1 MDKSSSSRI
10 YTPVNSHKGE
20 IRLVTIKSGTQPEP
34 IRCNLSYVSLND
46 KPEYEALS
54 YVWGVPS
61 TPISILLDE
70 HTFGVTQNLGLALRF
85 LRLPTDDRTLWIDA
99 ICVNQDDL
107 DERSAQVQL
116 MKSIYQDA
124 HQVVSWLG
132 DEDENAAYADWFI
145 SQAIDQDFS
154 TEWLITQ
161 LVENV
166 DMHKAL
172 LHLSLHLSEEMQSY
186 WGRLWIMQEI
196 AFAQDGILRCGDT
209 IIPYWAVQR
218 LMLSLPPNVIHQD
231 KLRQEVLSQRG
242 TQGLDMLSGIF
253 HTIRQNEVS
262 TKLVPG
268 MPLLELLR
276 KNRWKLAS
284 DPRDKVFGL
293 LGLSDLSSSTHPG
306 LKIDYNRTVGD
317 VYIGVFQAIV
327 DTASKLD
334 ILCFSIPV
342 ATQWNPETILGTS
355 QTVLPSWVPDWNTS
369 VPSFES
375 CMYNTLGSSAAG
387 DTPASVEFRSD
398 KGILC
403 AAGICI
409 GMVKKCAA
417 PMPARQTLANSEHE
431 LFHAVLGDVLEWR
444 GLLLEMPGDLSTLD
458 SDFLNTITLGAA
470 EVNSDLVNALQ
481 PFDTSGGSTHFLSGL
496 IDRLDDIRTV
506 TRESMLLKI
515 QRSCGNNVFFLIETS
530 ISSPLVTDATIPLMG
545 AGRSG
550 IREGDMICV
559 FLGCNFPVA
568 IRPNGDHY
576 IFIGA
581 VYVNNLTDG
590 EAIADL
596 ENGLYELDCF
606 ELR

>member
-46 KPEYEALS
+46 KPKYEALS

-70 HTFGVTQNLGLALRF
+70 HPFGVTQNLGLALRF
-85 LRLPTDDRTLWIDA
+85 LRLPTDDRTLWVDA
-99 ICVNQDDL
+99 ICVDQDDL

-132 DEDENAAYADWFI
+132 DEDENAAYADWLI
-145 SQAIDQDFS
+145 SQAIDQGFS

-161 LVENV
+161 FVENAS
-166 DMHKAL
+166 MRKAL
-172 LHLSLHLSEEMQSY
+172 FHMSLLLSEEMQSY
-186 WGRLWIMQEI
+186 WGRLWITQEI
-196 AFAQDGILRCGDT
+196 AFAQDGILQCGDT
-209 IIPYWAVQR
+209 IIPYWALQR
-218 LMLSLPPNVIHQD
+218 FMLSLPSNIFRQD
-231 KLRQEVLSQRG
+231 KLRQEVLSQDG
-242 TQGLDMLSGIF
+242 TQGLNILSEIF
-253 HTIRQNEVS
+253 RTIIWNEVS
-262 TKLVPG
+262 TKFVPG
-268 MPLLELLR
+268 MPLLELLQ

-306 LKIDYNRTVGD
+306 LKIDYNRTVRD

-327 DTASKLD
+327 DITSKLD

-342 ATQWNPETILGTS
+342 AIQWNPEAILGTS
-355 QTVLPSWVPDWNTS
+355 QTVLPSWVPDWNTYVS
-369 VPSFES
+369 SFES

-417 PMPARQTLANSEHE
+417 SMPARQTLTNNEHE
-431 LFHAVLGDVLEWR
+431 LFHAVLWDVLEWR
-444 GLLLEMPGDLSTLD
+444 KLLLEIPGDSSTLD
-458 SDFLNTITLGAA
+458 SDFLNTITLGVAKI
-470 EVNSDLVNALQ
+470 NSDVVNALQ
-481 PFDTSGGSTHFLSGL
+481 LFDTSGGSTHFSSGRSN
-496 IDRLDDIRTV
+496 RLDIRTV
-506 TRESMLLKI
+506 TQESMLLSI
-515 QRSCGNNVFFLIETS
+515 QHTCGNSVFFLIKTS
-530 ISSPLVTDATIPLMG
+530 ISSPLVMDATIPLMG

-559 FLGCNFPVA
+559 FLGCSFPVV

-581 VYVNNLTDG
+581 VYVDNLTHG

-596 ENGLYELDCF
+596 ENGLYELDSF